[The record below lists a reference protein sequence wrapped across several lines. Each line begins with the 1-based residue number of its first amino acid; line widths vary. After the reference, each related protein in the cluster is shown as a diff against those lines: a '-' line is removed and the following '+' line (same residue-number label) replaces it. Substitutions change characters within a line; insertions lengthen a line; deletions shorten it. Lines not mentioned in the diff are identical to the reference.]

1 MARVFPVVL
10 AALLASLAPG
20 RAHAACS
27 EDRATGARGDGR
39 ATGARGDTL
48 VVGYSAGPP
57 LVTET
62 RDGEVRGFAVE
73 LLHALAA
80 QEGWHLS
87 FVELSPESLRARL
100 SACLLDVGVFGVAVS
115 TKLIA
120 GAGSD
125 PMLEVSYPYFS
136 TVTTVI
142 VNEFDASH
150 AAKHGRVGQ
159 VLRVAGRGLAYG
171 LAALM
176 LLAAASW
183 LLNAFSGFPGT
194 RSLRFRRLD
203 ATVSGP
209 WAGMRWL
216 WRSITGRALCA
227 VWLVIGIALGVTS
240 AIGGPLL
247 QVLGDDPLRAIVER
261 AAHEDKLIG
270 ERLPDHAPVE
280 CAGGEERACF
290 RGFADGTMSAIAG
303 PRETLCM
310 HALAL
315 SLDNAF
321 LRTDLE
327 IPEQFAYL
335 LPPASPLRARLD
347 LALLRQHES
356 SSVVDRPVR
365 CPGDPR

>member
-1 MARVFPVVL
+1 MTRVVAVVL
-10 AALLASLAPG
+10 AGLLAWMTSE
-20 RAHAACS
+20 RAHAACAL
-27 EDRATGARGDGR
+27 DR

-48 VVGYSAGPP
+48 VVGYTEGPP

-73 LLHALAA
+73 LLRRLAT
-80 QEGWHLS
+80 QEGWRLS
-87 FVELSPESLRARL
+87 FIELSPESLRARL
-100 SACLLDVGVFGVAVS
+100 SACLLDVGVFGVAIS
-115 TKLIA
+115 TSLLA
-120 GAGSD
+120 PGSGSD
-125 PMLEVSYPYFS
+125 PMLEASYPYFS

-142 VNEFDASH
+142 VNEADASH
-150 AAKHGRVGQ
+150 ATARGRVGQ
-159 VLRVAGRGLAYG
+159 VVRVAMHGLAYG
-171 LAALM
+171 LAALA

-183 LLNAFSGFPGT
+183 LLNAFSGFPGM
-194 RSLRFRRLD
+194 RSLRLRRLD

-216 WRSITGRALCA
+216 WRSITGRVLCA

-240 AIGGPLL
+240 AIGGSLL
-247 QVLGDDPLRAIVER
+247 DVLDEDPLRAIVEQ
-261 AAHEDKLIG
+261 AAHEDALIG
-270 ERLPDHAPVE
+270 ERLPDHAHVR
-280 CAGGEERACF
+280 CSGGEERACF

-315 SLDNAF
+315 SLDEAF
-321 LRTDLE
+321 LRSDLE

-347 LALLRQHES
+347 LALLRQHER

-365 CPGDPR
+365 CPGDAR

>member
-20 RAHAACS
+20 RARAACS
-27 EDRATGARGDGR
+27 EDR

-57 LVTET
+57 LVTDT
-62 RDGEVRGFAVE
+62 RDGEVRGFAIE
-73 LLHALAA
+73 RLRALAV
-80 QEGWHLS
+80 QEGWRLT

-100 SACLLDVGVFGVAVS
+100 SACLLDVGVFAVAVS
-115 TKLIA
+115 TKLMA

-125 PMLEVSYPYFS
+125 PMLEVSYPYFT

-142 VNEFDASH
+142 VNESDASH
-150 AAKHGRVGQ
+150 AAGHGRMGQ

-171 LAALM
+171 LAALA

-194 RSLRFRRLD
+194 RSLRLRRLD
-203 ATVSGP
+203 ATVNGP

-216 WRSITGRALCA
+216 WRSITGRVLCA

-247 QVLGDDPLRAIVER
+247 QVLDADPLRAIVER
-261 AAHEDKLIG
+261 AAHNDKLIG

-280 CAGGEERACF
+280 CSGSEERACF
-290 RGFADGTMSAIAG
+290 RAFADGTMSAIAG

-315 SLDNAF
+315 SLDDAF

-327 IPEQFAYL
+327 IAERYAYL
-335 LPPASPLRARLD
+335 LPHASKLRARLD
-347 LALLRQHES
+347 LALVRLHERS
-356 SSVVDRPVR
+356 SAVDRPVR